1 MSEHNYII
9 ALIST
14 PFLEIMK
21 TGISVQMQGLIDNQ
35 LKLI

>member
-21 TGISVQMQGLIDNQ
+21 TGISV
-35 LKLI
+35 